1 MECIPFQIQQKLL
14 FMNSLFFFANR
25 LFRNLSSRCHRGPKI
40 QSCHHLAPH
49 MKLRSPNLKYEA
61 LEISEVSGPFEGKVL
76 RHYRHFGPL

>member
-1 MECIPFQIQQKLL
+1 MHTFP
-14 FMNSLFFFANR
+14 NSAKIIVHEFFIF
-25 LFRNLSSRCHRGPKI
+25 LCQPVISKSELTLSQGPKI